1 MKSMPLSYIKI
12 DSEQSILE
20 INKDGSFFIFLD

>member
-12 DSEQSILE
+12 DSEQSIKE